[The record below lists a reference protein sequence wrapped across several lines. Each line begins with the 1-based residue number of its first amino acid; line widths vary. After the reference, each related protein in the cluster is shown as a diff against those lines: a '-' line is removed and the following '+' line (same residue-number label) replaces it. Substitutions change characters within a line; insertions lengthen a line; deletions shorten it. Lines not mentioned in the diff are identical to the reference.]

1 MIADYITAGY
11 RLSQR
16 RVCALIDLDRSTW
29 LYKSVRP
36 RREELR
42 RRMVELAAA
51 RPRFGYRRIQVM
63 LEREGRC
70 HNHKLVYRLYT
81 EEGLTMRRRKPRRR
95 LRSATSRSQ
104 VVVPA
109 APDHRWA
116 MDFVHDQ
123 TGEGGRI
130 RLLTVVDHFT
140 RESPAITV
148 GRALRAEDVVRT
160 LERLRRSG
168 RKPKIITTD
177 NGSEFCSKLLDQ
189 WAFVHSVQLDFI
201 QPGKPVENAFIESF
215 NGRVREEC
223 LNAQWFDTLA
233 EAKAAIEAWRID
245 YNRNRP
251 HGALGQLTPRE
262 FRRRWSAQQRSIDAA
277 LLTR

>member
-1 MIADYITAGY
+1 MVGALLRWGIGVSIVGDHGAGHG
-11 RLSQR
+11 QR
-16 RVCALIDLDRSTW
+16 ICAGEQALAERF
-29 LYKSVRP
+29 
-36 RREELR
+36 RR
-42 RRMVELAAA
+42 
-51 RPRFGYRRIQVM
+51 Y
-63 LEREGRC
+63 
-70 HNHKLVYRLYT
+70 Y
-81 EEGLTMRRRKPRRR
+81 
-95 LRSATSRSQ
+95 
-104 VVVPA
+104 
-109 APDHRWA
+109 
-116 MDFVHDQ
+116 
-123 TGEGGRI
+123 
-130 RLLTVVDHFT
+130 
-140 RESPAITV
+140 
-148 GRALRAEDVVRT
+148 
-160 LERLRRSG
+160 
-168 RKPKIITTD
+168 
-177 NGSEFCSKLLDQ
+177 GSEFCSKLLDQ